1 MPEYTTSQI
10 RNISLIGHSGTGK
23 TLLAEAILFSTGAIN
38 RMGSIEEGNTVSD
51 YHKDEIEKQMSIN
64 SSLLNTIIQ
73 NNKGEK
79 LKLNILDTP
88 GFMDFIGEVVSS
100 LRVTDT
106 SLVVV
111 DASKG
116 REVGTEISF
125 RYTDYYKN
133 DIILSLIKLTTK
145 TLTSKNVV
153 SQLKEGFGN
162 RVTVIQFPVNSGG
175 GFSEVIDVMKMKLL
189 KYSKDGKGN
198 YTIEDIPDNLKAK
211 ADEYHQAF
219 IETIAEED
227 EELMTK
233 YFDQGT
239 LSDEDLDRGLKIGL
253 SKREIFPLF
262 CTSASS
268 NVGIRGLLEFIA
280 EYCESLLDSDTESG
294 FKPGTEDL
302 IEIKHDPKGE
312 PVMFIFKTVSE
323 KNIGELSF
331 FRVYSG
337 SVRQG
342 LDLVNGNNG
351 MNERLSQLYTMQ
363 GKDRKEIPEVICG
376 DIASVVKL
384 KHTHTNNT
392 LSSKNLPV
400 VVKGI
405 LFPDPNISMAIS
417 AKNKGDED
425 KLSVALHSFHE
436 EDPSFSSN
444 FDTQTNQTIISGQGE
459 IHLQTIVQR
468 MHNKY
473 GLEVDVTE
481 PRIPY
486 RETIRSTVN
495 DSEYKHKKQS
505 GGRGQY
511 GHVHIKIEHSKGG
524 TDLNLSMR

>member
-133 DIILSLIKLTTK
+133 DIIFVVNK
-145 TLTSKNVV
+145 TDHENIDFENVV

-253 SKREIFPLF
+253 SKR
-262 CTSASS
+262 
-268 NVGIRGLLEFIA
+268 
-280 EYCESLLDSDTESG
+280 
-294 FKPGTEDL
+294 
-302 IEIKHDPKGE
+302 
-312 PVMFIFKTVSE
+312 
-323 KNIGELSF
+323 
-331 FRVYSG
+331 
-337 SVRQG
+337 
-342 LDLVNGNNG
+342 
-351 MNERLSQLYTMQ
+351 
-363 GKDRKEIPEVICG
+363 
-376 DIASVVKL
+376 
-384 KHTHTNNT
+384 
-392 LSSKNLPV
+392 
-400 VVKGI
+400 
-405 LFPDPNISMAIS
+405 
-417 AKNKGDED
+417 
-425 KLSVALHSFHE
+425 
-436 EDPSFSSN
+436 
-444 FDTQTNQTIISGQGE
+444 
-459 IHLQTIVQR
+459 
-468 MHNKY
+468 
-473 GLEVDVTE
+473 
-481 PRIPY
+481 
-486 RETIRSTVN
+486 
-495 DSEYKHKKQS
+495 
-505 GGRGQY
+505 
-511 GHVHIKIEHSKGG
+511 
-524 TDLNLSMR
+524 